1 MKTLM
6 KCIFLIACVWAFIS
20 CSLDEFYTPGSTDTR
35 SIQFIARPTSFTG
48 YTVRTKASN
57 SLAEMENRVSSAY
70 FLAFN
75 KDGNRFVFDDLTDR
89 IQSNAVPTINLR
101 SDLRTELVTVC
112 YLVNVSYEFASSIET
127 IDDLNN
133 PLNITYADP
142 VQAGAI
148 GVPLLTCSK
157 HNIETCC
164 IPMFSVKT
172 VNLPTDETSF
182 TMELKRSF
190 AKMDVELSMNLEGD
204 DEDHKTKFFNL
215 MEYSVINLP
224 NKVML
229 IDPAEGI
236 DTLATAVM
244 EPSGWGPSDMEDP
257 VVTDRL
263 FEGEATFG
271 QNEGVSFSFYTPEH
285 FVIPAVSP
293 DDVIPTSTKPEE
305 RQKYKP
311 LLVEGQNAT
320 LLRLKGLYGEGE
332 EDLVKTLTYDIY
344 LGRNN
349 SDDFCI
355 FRNFRYN
362 NKIRIID
369 TQNFKDGGDLGIDH
383 RVNLETKGF
392 LVGFKRATLLD
403 AHYEVRPMRIRFPNN
418 PVPGKVTVEIL
429 KEDKTPASPDEMSWI
444 RVERPKSSDRT
455 SSSATYYTTGKRKYF
470 TANLVTSDLK
480 NNVKI
485 EYNPYHTSEGD
496 LYGHIPIWVYVDEY
510 SVAATDNDVNKNR
523 KAILRVTFTPDNITE
538 DNGIVSQSFTVQQRA
553 MYPIS
558 HGGRNY
564 NIEYFEEYLY
574 DFDGQENYGEEGG
587 EYVGGDGVVW
597 GMNGTQLSHIHQSMF
612 INSEATGLW
621 ESLIEGAMNLTLSSI
636 SPLYDFY
643 LSRDIPESVYN
654 PRKNINIEFTEEDKQ
669 GIAVRDY
676 SGVEFNLE
684 AIISQKINNGSN
696 MALNDAIS
704 SAIEYCYK
712 KNKAATSQKDAV
724 YVESTSGVLNRTTY
738 NTSNFKWFLPAIDE
752 MEDLIMG
759 GKDIPFFNE
768 VFTKSWYWS
777 CQSAFNRYYLY
788 YSIVMDYLISKDED
802 QRVGEYYLEDIYSA
816 RATKLDKN
824 VFISSDSNG
833 YTGFKSLFYLSTRA
847 WDYVDIEDTSSPL
860 DLYHWVYE
868 RRQTGTTGG
877 WWPRPTYETK
887 WWQDDKIH
895 TFPYEADD
903 AGVHARGV
911 KNRVRCI
918 YNPNPPK
925 QVIVSGSGD
934 DIQYEYKY

>member
-20 CSLDEFYTPGSTDTR
+20 CSLDEFHTPDSTDTR

-127 IDDLNN
+127 IDDLDN

-293 DDVIPTSTKPEE
+293 DDVIPTSTKPEA

-355 FRNFRYN
+355 FRNYRYN

-369 TQNFKDGGDLGIDH
+369 TQNFKNGGDLGVDH

-403 AHYEVRPMRIRFPNN
+403 AHYEVRPMRIRFPNKKETA
-418 PVPGKVTVEIL
+418 PGTVSVEIL
-429 KEDKTPASPDEMSWI
+429 KEDKTPAGADEMPWI
-444 RVERPKSSDRT
+444 RLERPASSDRT
-455 SSSATYYTTGKRKYF
+455 ISSATHYTNGKRKYF
-470 TANLVTSDLK
+470 TTDLVSATLN
-480 NNVKI
+480 NNVRI
-485 EYNPYHTSEGD
+485 EYDPHDVTEGD
-496 LYGHIPIWVYVDEY
+496 LEGHIPIWVYVDEY
-510 SVAATDNDVNKNR
+510 AVAADDNAENKNR

-538 DNGIVSQSFTVQQRA
+538 DNGIVSQFFTVQQRA

-558 HGGRNY
+558 HGGRTY

-597 GMNGTQLSHIHQSMF
+597 GLNATQLSHIYTAKF
-612 INSEATGLW
+612 IDGENDNFQDYIND
-621 ESLIEGAMNLTLSSI
+621 LISDDI
-636 SPLYDFY
+636 KYDYY
-643 LSRDIPESVYN
+643 LDRDIPKSVYN
-654 PRKNINIEFTEEDKQ
+654 PIAGNYVEFTNKPQIRDFSGYIFNFEIITNQ
-669 GIAVRDY
+669 GINND
-676 SGVEFNLE
+676 SNL
-684 AIISQKINNGSN
+684 
-696 MALNDAIS
+696 ALNDRAQ

-712 KNKAATSQKDAV
+712 KNKAASGRKDAI
-724 YVESTSGVLNRTTY
+724 YVEKTDREETTY
-738 NTSNFKWFLPAIDE
+738 NTANLKWYVPAIDE
-752 MEDLIMG
+752 MEDIIMG
-759 GKDIPFFNE
+759 GKSIDFFKRI
-768 VFTKSWYWS
+768 FTNDWYWS
-777 CQSAFNRYYLY
+777 CQPAYNRYYMFYHAVGIGVLVDE
-788 YSIVMDYLISKDED
+788 IVN
-802 QRVGEYYLEDIYSA
+802 VGEYYVEDIYNS
-816 RATKLDKN
+816 RATKLSGEE
-824 VFISSDSNG
+824 FIGSDSEG
-833 YTGFKSLFYLSTRA
+833 YTGISYRF
-847 WDYVDIEDTSSPL
+847 EDTSNFGLNPKSDSVEIPNAL
-860 DLYHWVYE
+860 DLYMWKYEGRTIFSKKWVQKEKLTTFDPE
-868 RRQTGTTGG
+868 RDAEGVN
-877 WWPRPTYETK
+877 PRNSP
-887 WWQDDKIH
+887 
-895 TFPYEADD
+895 
-903 AGVHARGV
+903 
-911 KNRVRCI
+911 NRVRCI

-925 QVIVSGSGD
+925 QIIVSGSGD
-934 DIQYEYKY
+934 DTQYEYKY